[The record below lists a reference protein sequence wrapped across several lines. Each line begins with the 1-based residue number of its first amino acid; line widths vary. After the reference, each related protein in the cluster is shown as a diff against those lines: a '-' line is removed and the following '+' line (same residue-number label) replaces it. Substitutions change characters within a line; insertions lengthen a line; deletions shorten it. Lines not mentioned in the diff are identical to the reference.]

1 MTEAGQ
7 QIPHPSRASQNLEK
21 TSWNEHPL
29 YRGAGIDCYLCALRN
44 FGTTQE
50 GRVWPQPA
58 LQQHV
63 RVTFCPQLQSGSP
76 SGLAGVT
83 GGRSGRVKE
92 EADWLRAEMDITALS
107 PGSAAP
113 LASPA
118 AGMCLGQDSGNMRIN
133 LNSRDILKIIIDV
146 ELHLLVVLELCALS
160 FFTQGLAA
168 CF

>member
-1 MTEAGQ
+1 MARHRRAG
-7 QIPHPSRASQNLEK
+7 
-21 TSWNEHPL
+21 
-29 YRGAGIDCYLCALRN
+29 
-44 FGTTQE
+44 FGP
-50 GRVWPQPA
+50 RPA

-76 SGLAGVT
+76 SDLAGVT

-92 EADWLRAEMDITALS
+92 EADWLRAEMDLTALS

-118 AGMCLGQDSGNMRIN
+118 AGMCLGQDSDNMRIN
-133 LNSRDILKIIIDV
+133 LNSQDILKIIIDV